1 MTMKRLTRSGAVA
14 AVLVVLVAGGLT
26 WAGCRHAAQSGTPAA
41 GAHTAKYQCPMHPTV
56 VSDKP
61 GDCPI
66 CGMKLVPI
74 EPEAAPATAP
84 AVAQAAQ
91 STPAAGAR
99 RILFYRSPMDPSV
112 RSDKPSKDSMGMDFL
127 PVYEDETAPVP
138 AAVAGRAVV
147 SLTPERRS
155 LLGVRSE
162 AVRQMRIEKSLRTVG
177 RVTQDERRLA
187 HFHTRFEGT
196 VEHLYVDYTNMYVKK
211 GDPLLSIY
219 SPDLVATQQEY
230 LLALRALKQLGS
242 SPIPSVAEG
251 SANLLEAARQRLLQW
266 DIRPQDIAEVERTG
280 TVRRTFDLYA
290 DVSGFVVQKNVV
302 LGMRVMP
309 ADTLFDIVD
318 LSQVW
323 VLADVYES
331 DLQAVRLGM
340 PATVTL
346 SFLPGKTWRGTVAN
360 IAPTVEEKTRTIKV
374 RIDVDNTGGTL
385 KPDMYA
391 DVQLRTDM
399 GLGLV
404 VPDNAIIDTGDRKLV
419 FLDRPDGAIE
429 PREVEVGVRIPDGY
443 QVLRGLAKGDR
454 VVTAANFLLD
464 SESSL
469 KAALS
474 AITGSSSA
482 PPAREKR

>member
-1 MTMKRLTRSGAVA
+1 MSLVRIEPEA
-14 AVLVVLVAGGLT
+14 AP
-26 WAGCRHAAQSGTPAA
+26 AAQSGTPAA
-41 GAHTAKYQCPMHPTV
+41 SARAAQYHCPMHPTV

-66 CGMKLVPI
+66 CQMSLVPI
-74 EPEAAPATAP
+74 EPAGDAAAAAATALASHP
-84 AVAQAAQ
+84 SAG
-91 STPAAGAR
+91 PGAR
-99 RILFYRSPMDPSV
+99 RILFYQSPMDPNV
-112 RSDKPSKDSMGMDFL
+112 RSDKPSKDGMGMDFL
-127 PVYEDETAPVP
+127 PVYEDEATP
-138 AAVAGRAVV
+138 AATAVEGRAVV
-147 SLTPERRS
+147 SLTPARRS

-162 AVRQMRIEKSLRTVG
+162 DVRQMRIEKSLRTVG

-196 VEHLYVDYTNMYVKK
+196 IEHLYVDYTNMYVKK

-219 SPDLVATQQEY
+219 SPELVATQQEY

-266 DIRPQDIAEVERTG
+266 DIRAEDIAEVERTG
-280 TVRRTFDLYA
+280 KVKRTFDLYA
-290 DVSGFVVQKNVV
+290 EVSGYVVQKSVV
-302 LGMRVMP
+302 QGMRVMP
-309 ADTLFDIVD
+309 SDTLFDLVD

-331 DLQAVRLGM
+331 DLQVVRLGM

-346 SFLPGKTWRGTVAN
+346 SFLPGKTWRGTVTN
-360 IAPTVEEKTRTIKV
+360 IPPMVEEKTRTIKV
-374 RIDVDNTGGTL
+374 RIDVDNAAGTL

-399 GLGLV
+399 GVGLV
-404 VPDNAIIDTGDRKLV
+404 VPDSAIIDTGDRKLV

-474 AITGSSSA
+474 AIMASTTPA
-482 PPAREKR
+482 PAREKR